1 MPHAAR
7 RAESALVERA
17 VDAARAGDR
26 DGVRVLY
33 VRYADSVYG
42 YARSI
47 VRDHRDAEDVTQHVF
62 LKLMTVIDRYE
73 PRSIPFA
80 AWLLK
85 ITRNAAIDHV
95 RARRAVP
102 CGDVRSPS
110 EPAGEERAAHC
121 RRSLREAL
129 DRLPED
135 QRRVVVLRHVTG
147 LAPAEIASEMGRS
160 EQSVYALHHKG
171 RRAMR
176 AELSRLGASPVAVRR
191 A

>member
-1 MPHAAR
+1 V
-7 RAESALVERA
+7 AESALVERA

-176 AELSRLGASPVAVRR
+176 AELSRLGASPVAARR

>member
-7 RAESALVERA
+7 RAESALVDRA
-17 VDAARAGDR
+17 VRAARAGDR
-26 DGVRVLY
+26 DGVRMLY

-62 LKLMTVIDRYE
+62 LKLMTVISGYE
-73 PRSIPFA
+73 PRSMPFV
-80 AWLLK
+80 AWLLT
-85 ITRNAAIDHV
+85 ITRHAAIDHV

-102 CGDVRSPS
+102 CGDVRPRS
-110 EPAGEERAAHC
+110 ESALDDRAAHC

-129 DRLPED
+129 EHLPED
-135 QRRVVVLRHVTG
+135 QRRVVVLRHVGG
-147 LAPAEIASEMGRS
+147 LAPAEIAAEMGRS

-171 RRAMR
+171 RRTMR
-176 AELSRLGASPVAVRR
+176 AELSRLGAAPVAARG